1 MADTYTLE
9 KEIKC
14 KYCNSPNVIK
24 FGTFNGIQRY
34 YCKDCKRKFA
44 DNRALPKM
52 KTDVN
57 VISAALSCYF
67 GGMPLDAIQRH
78 LEQQY
83 HHYYSEMGIYNW
95 IRRFSQEAINR
106 VKDFK
111 PIVGDTFVADETML
125 EVGGK
130 KVWFFDVIDE
140 KTRYLLASRLA
151 TSRTIKEAALVMN
164 EARRRAGK
172 SPKRIIT
179 DKLAAY
185 VDGIELVFGADTKHI
200 QSKPFTDVNST
211 NIIERFHGTLKD
223 RTKVVRGFKNMDTAR
238 LLTQAW
244 LVHYNFF
251 KEHESLG
258 NIPPAQKM
266 GLITPFKNW
275 AEVVRPVKATLT
287 TEPMLLSVVKAKP
300 IRQRKHPKRK
310 PRELRQRTLTQV
322 TITSSRGVYTD
333 KKGERLSRKPH
344 RGWRRIY

>member
-1 MADTYTLE
+1 MN
-9 KEIKC
+9 C
-14 KYCNSPNVIK
+14 KYCGSPNVIK
-24 FGTFNGIQRY
+24 FGTFNGVQRY
-34 YCKDCKRKFA
+34 WCKDCKRKFVA
-44 DNRALPKM
+44 NKLAKM
-52 KTDVN
+52 KTPIN
-57 VISAALSCYF
+57 HISSALSCYF
-67 GGMPLDAIQRH
+67 GGMPLDSIQRH
-78 LEQQY
+78 LHQQFKT
-83 HHYYSEMGIYNW
+83 YYSEMGIYNW
-95 IRRFSQEAINR
+95 VKRFSKEAVSRI
-106 VKDFK
+106 KDFK
-111 PIVGDTFVADETML
+111 PIVGDTWIADETML
-125 EVGGK
+125 KAGGK

-185 VDGIELVFGADTKHI
+185 IDGIEYVFGGDTKHI

-211 NIIERFHGTLKD
+211 NVIERFQGTLKD
-223 RTKVVRGFKNMDTAR
+223 RTKIIRGFKSMPTAE
-238 LLTQAW
+238 LLTDAW

-287 TEPMLLSVVKAKP
+287 TEPILLSIVRAKP
-300 IRQRKHPKRK
+300 TTQRKHPKRK
-310 PRELRQRTLTQV
+310 PRDLKQRTFTQV
-322 TITSSRGVYTD
+322 AIASSRGVYAD
-333 KKGERLSRKPH
+333 KKGERISRKPH